1 MRASNTNIGLNTIFN
16 EISSMKQQ
24 ELEGTMYT
32 EYDDQFQVLVALVLF
47 LLVVDVTIM
56 ERRNRKLSKIKLYN
70 VRV

>member
-1 MRASNTNIGLNTIFN
+1 
-16 EISSMKQQ
+16 MKQQ